1 MSFLYFGSV
10 FGVLE
15 VGEMVLGVGCVCSFK
30 LMEKGWNFPV
40 FSRFALGVLVF
51 LLGVFGFVLG
61 VCSEVVV
68 QR

>member
-1 MSFLYFGSV
+1 
-10 FGVLE
+10 
-15 VGEMVLGVGCVCSFK
+15 MVLGVGCVCSFK

-40 FSRFALGVLVF
+40 FFGFALGVLVF
-51 LLGVFGFVLG
+51 LLGVFDFVLG